1 MGGLWAAT
9 FNNAIYDSLA
19 NHAGL
24 KATKTCDRDVVNISE
39 TLPPQPTIYNNTHSP
54 SSNTLQVT
62 SITLDSAL
70 PSSCPDSSACRPANT
85 MENLNAP
92 YSRRKSTE
100 TVEQERPR
108 SAILAVR
115 KRFERMPRKS
125 CSALL
130 RYYNRKFSRT
140 VDIDVLKKFKQNN
153 AEREIRQEKKR
164 ERRRI
169 KEIGDIVTQIRK
181 LPREL
186 IDNTVTFL
194 EGICVY
200 KHLGII
206 EDSRGVPTIKSFEAV
221 QTKLKARVERLIA
234 RDSMQEIYFKLL
246 KKPNFLTK
254 LSYRCTPT
262 GLADFS
268 KFDYVVRAVLV
279 KNKIH
284 IRLRCK
290 ERLSFPR
297 KELGRCLHRN
307 NNKTYPSLIKNFLK
321 IKYGLE
327 EEPLSSRNSDNE
339 YAEIRVDTRIKTDVK
354 IRCNGPD
361 IFILDKRQ
369 NRITLID
376 VGITTQ
382 DSIRIVEQRS
392 LGSMGK
398 QEDCIINCYFRAEM
412 HKQPTPPLK
421 IVDNE
426 EDDLKSENSKHILPL
441 ILHSMTTAKE
451 PKTNTNEVLEL

>member
-1 MGGLWAAT
+1 
-9 FNNAIYDSLA
+9 
-19 NHAGL
+19 
-24 KATKTCDRDVVNISE
+24 
-39 TLPPQPTIYNNTHSP
+39 
-54 SSNTLQVT
+54 
-62 SITLDSAL
+62 
-70 PSSCPDSSACRPANT
+70 
-85 MENLNAP
+85 
-92 YSRRKSTE
+92 
-100 TVEQERPR
+100 
-108 SAILAVR
+108 
-115 KRFERMPRKS
+115 
-125 CSALL
+125 
-130 RYYNRKFSRT
+130 
-140 VDIDVLKKFKQNN
+140 
-153 AEREIRQEKKR
+153 
-164 ERRRI
+164 
-169 KEIGDIVTQIRK
+169 IVTQIRK

-186 IDNTVTFL
+186 IDSKITGEYAEFHVPTNVSDAARIIQAAQVCYSEKSIESKLCRLVLYKDLFNLDLTRINDFSRAVQEEIPKREFSLTCCFSVEISEFWSKCETKKINTVTFL

-206 EDSRGVPTIKSFEAV
+206 EDSRGVPTIKSFEA
-221 QTKLKARVERLIA
+221 TYCTRFNARNLFQAIKKNLI
-234 RDSMQEIYFKLL
+234 SLL
-246 KKPNFLTK
+246 N
-254 LSYRCTPT
+254 YHI
-262 GLADFS
+262 D
-268 KFDYVVRAVLV
+268 FDYVVRAVLV

-297 KELGRCLHRN
+297 KELGRCLHRVEN

-327 EEPLSSRNSDNE
+327 EEIRNVFWGAEGMCQHSNQSRKTIDHLATRCEKMFSHDYKDDIRSGTISRNSDNE

-382 DSIRIVEQRS
+382 DSIRIMIPYVIIRDGVVTKYHKTYVMR
-392 LGSMGK
+392 LK